1 MEMCSICKKN
11 IATIYTAKIED
22 GKTKMVGIC
31 LECAKKMGMPIMDQF
46 MKQAGITSEDMDNLT
61 EQMNK
66 VFEDTNIDDLANN
79 NFLTNVLN
87 GIFPKDDEE
96 DYADNLDSL
105 EFDKEKISDKDKTNN
120 EDIKTKNIF
129 KNKKKTKYLNKYGIN
144 LTDKAKEHKVDKV
157 VGRNREIDRVIQ
169 ILNRRNKNNPIL
181 IGEPGKIGR
190 AHV

>member
-1 MEMCSICKKN
+1 MIIMEMCSICKKN

-46 MKQAGITSEDMDNLT
+46 MKQAGITSEEMDNLT

-87 GIFPKDDEE
+87 GIFPKNDEE
-96 DYADNLDSL
+96 
-105 EFDKEKISDKDKTNN
+105 
-120 EDIKTKNIF
+120 
-129 KNKKKTKYLNKYGIN
+129 G
-144 LTDKAKEHKVDKV
+144 
-157 VGRNREIDRVIQ
+157 
-169 ILNRRNKNNPIL
+169 
-181 IGEPGKIGR
+181 
-190 AHV
+190 